1 MILTID
7 IGNTN
12 LTLGLFKNDRLLK
25 RAALSTQS
33 SQYSAFLKKYFAK
46 YPIEKVIVAS
56 VVPQA
61 AKKLEQALKR
71 LKVKNTLILG
81 KNLDV
86 PIKNRYQF
94 PQEVGQDRLVN
105 AFAAIKLY
113 GYPAIVVDFGT
124 AITFDVISKK
134 KEYLG
139 GLILPGLETSLK
151 ALAEKTALLPK
162 INLSAPPKNIIG
174 RNTRDS
180 MLSGVIFGFASLT
193 DGVIKKL
200 KQKSGKNTKIIGTGG
215 NIKFISQ
222 YSQELSAVD
231 INLTLKGLNLI
242 LLNSLDNSWLY

>member
-1 MILTID
+1 MILAID
-7 IGNTN
+7 IGNTTI
-12 LTLGLFKNDRLLK
+12 TLGLFKNDKLLK
-25 RAALSTQS
+25 RDALVTQS
-33 SQYSAFLKKYFAK
+33 SQYFSFLQRYFTKYN
-46 YPIEKVIVAS
+46 IRKVIVSS

-61 AKKLEQALKR
+61 TKKLEQALRR

-81 KNLDV
+81 KNLVV

-94 PQEVGQDRLVN
+94 PEEVGQDRLVN

-139 GLILPGLETSLK
+139 GMILPGLETSLK

-162 INLSAPPKNIIG
+162 IGLSAPPKNIIG
-174 RNTRDS
+174 KNTRDS

-200 KQKSGKNTKIIGTGG
+200 KQKLGKNIKVIGTGG
-215 NIKFISQ
+215 NIKFILRHC
-222 YSQELSAVD
+222 QELSTVD

-242 LLNSLDNSWLY
+242 LSSL

>member
-1 MILTID
+1 MHGSGARINS
-7 IGNTN
+7 GVRKHR
-12 LTLGLFKNDRLLK
+12 KNQC
-25 RAALSTQS
+25 LS
-33 SQYSAFLKKYFAK
+33 FLKKYFTK

-61 AKKLEQALKR
+61 TKKLEQALKR
-71 LKVKNTLILG
+71 LKVKNTIILG
-81 KNLDV
+81 KNLVV
-86 PIKNRYQF
+86 PIKNLYQF
-94 PQEVGQDRLVN
+94 PQEVGQDRLIN

-124 AITFDVISKK
+124 AITFDVISEK

-139 GLILPGLETSLK
+139 GMILPGLETSLR

-162 INLSAPPKNIIG
+162 IGLSAPPKNIIG
-174 RNTRDS
+174 KNTRDS

-200 KQKSGKNTKIIGTGG
+200 KQKLGKNIKVIGTGG
-215 NIKFISQ
+215 DSKFILRHC
-222 YSQELSAVD
+222 QELSAVD

-242 LLNSLDNSWLY
+242 LSSLL